1 MRLSD
6 LKTGQSATILKV
18 LGHGGFRRR
27 IMEMGFVRGKKVEVV
42 LNAPLRDPIVYK
54 IMDYEVSLRR
64 SEAHMVVVITNEEA
78 EGLISEEYNGTR
90 EGDQLHEVIAQS
102 SKRINVALV
111 GNPNRGKTSLFNAI
125 SGGHEH
131 VGNYSGV
138 TVDAKRGHCTYR
150 GYRFEITD
158 LPGTYALT
166 AYSPEELYVRR
177 HLAEHTPDVI
187 INAVVAS
194 NLERNLYLTTELI
207 DLNPRVVV
215 ALNMY
220 DELEASGAELD
231 YDSLGRMLGVPMV
244 PVVAR
249 HGRGIEALLDTVI
262 AVYENE
268 DDRVR
273 HIHINQGPVIEES
286 LRTITGALKESGEL
300 PPQFPPRYIA
310 MKLLEKDS
318 YIKDQLKHHPKY
330 PEWEE
335 ASKREAQRI
344 KNLLDEDIET
354 AFADQK
360 YGFISGALRET
371 YTPGKKEQTQVTKII
386 DAFVT
391 HKLWGFPIFFFLMWL
406 MFYCTFNLGAYPQEW
421 IEQLVGLIG
430 QGVDAWMPDG
440 ALKDLLVD
448 GVIGGV
454 GSVIVFLPNIMILYL
469 FIAFMEDS
477 GYLARAAFIMDR
489 IMHRIGLHGK
499 SFIPLI
505 MGFGCNVPAIMA
517 TRTLESRKDRV
528 MTMLIIP
535 FMSCS
540 ARLPVYVLL
549 ISAFFPHNQGLVLFS
564 IYLIGILIAV
574 LSSVLFKKLLFAKQE
589 APFVMELPPYR
600 IPTVHNVVRHMW
612 DKGAQYLKKMG
623 TVILLAS
630 IIIWAL
636 GHYPRNV
643 EYSTDYAAEKALVAA
658 SDQSAEEKQ
667 AQIQHLD
674 NSQYAEHQ
682 EKSYIGQIGHFIEP
696 AIRPLGFDW
705 RIGVSLASGLAAKE
719 VVVSTMAVLTDAGDN
734 EITLTEKLQ
743 EQVYTQGD
751 RAGEKVYTPLVA
763 YSMMIFILLYF
774 PCIAAITAIRKEAGR
789 SWAAFTLFYTTG
801 LAWLM
806 SFIVYQVGGLF

>member
-111 GNPNRGKTSLFNAI
+111 GNPNSGKTSLFNAI

-286 LRTITGALKESGEL
+286 LRTITGALKESREL

-310 MKLLEKDS
+310 MKLLEEDS

-406 MFYCTFNLGAYPQEW
+406 MFYCTFNLGAYPQER

-517 TRTLESRKDRV
+517 TRTIESRSSR
-528 MTMLIIP
+528 LITVLLVP

-540 ARLPVYVLL
+540 ARIPIYILL
-549 ISAFFPHNQGLVLFS
+549 IGTFFAAYASWVMLGL
-564 IYLIGILIAV
+564 YLLGIVVAV
-574 LSSVLFKKLLFAKQE
+574 ITARLMRRYLFKKDE
-589 APFVMELPPYR
+589 TPFVMELPPYR
-600 IPTVHNVVRHMW
+600 LPKASNVLKEMW
-612 DKGAQYLKKMG
+612 ERGKAFLLRAS
-623 TVILLAS
+623 TVILTAS
-630 IIIWAL
+630 IVLWFL
-636 GHYPRNV
+636 Q
-643 EYSTDYAAEKALVAA
+643 SFDYKFAYGVSPDRSILAEMGRLLAPVFK
-658 SDQSAEEKQ
+658 
-667 AQIQHLD
+667 
-674 NSQYAEHQ
+674 
-682 EKSYIGQIGHFIEP
+682 
-696 AIRPLGFDW
+696 PLGW
-705 RIGVSLASGLAAKE
+705 GNWQTAVATLTGLAAKE
-719 VVVSTMAVLTDAGDN
+719 TVVTTLNILGVDGTMFTPLSAYSFMTFNLLAAPCISAIAASFRELHSAKTGWFAIAFQICFAYVVSLVIYQAGILYAKNNMVFWSVVGTLAAAVFLYTG
-734 EITLTEKLQ
+734 IKLLIKHRGCNM
-743 EQVYTQGD
+743 ECD
-751 RAGEKVYTPLVA
+751 HCPKNKNCKR
-763 YSMMIFILLYF
+763 
-774 PCIAAITAIRKEAGR
+774 
-789 SWAAFTLFYTTG
+789 
-801 LAWLM
+801 
-806 SFIVYQVGGLF
+806 